1 MVLVTSWGVLVRKGK
16 INGFNNPIDST
27 SDGTYKV
34 LPNERLK
41 ENTHQLRWVL
51 SKDIKQ
57 MD

>member
-1 MVLVTSWGVLVRKGK
+1 MVLVTSRGVLVRKGK

-27 SDGTYKV
+27 SDGTYQV

-51 SKDIKQ
+51 SNL
-57 MD
+57 